1 MRYACCG
8 AGCGLC
14 PQTDAADQ
22 GVTGSPRTVPQP
34 GHRSQRRSHRTP
46 SVTRGSYRYC
56 RAQRAL
62 LRLNLP
68 TARSQ
73 PTGPSARA
81 PADWLTRRASSR
93 ATSAPGRG
101 RAQDHAPPRLRPAPG
116 AGTRTP
122 ARSQD
127 LPKAAD
133 PGPQRRGN
141 PTGAKRGRAVP
152 GRPRGW
158 TPRTIFGVFGG
169 RPLKIKCQTAWRD
182 SAQAADSCELG
193 GCRPV

>member
-8 AGCGLC
+8 AGGGLC
-14 PQTDAADQ
+14 PQTGAADQ
-22 GVTGSPRTVPQP
+22 GVTGSPRAVPQP
-34 GHRSQRRSHRTP
+34 GHRSQQRSHRTP

-101 RAQDHAPPRLRPAPG
+101 RAPDHAPPRLRPAPG

-133 PGPQRRGN
+133 PEPQTRRKPYWGKAGTRCPWPAQGLDSTDN
-141 PTGAKRGRAVP
+141 RWGLWGT
-152 GRPRGW
+152 
-158 TPRTIFGVFGG
+158 TP
-169 RPLKIKCQTAWRD
+169 
-182 SAQAADSCELG
+182 
-193 GCRPV
+193 